1 MDKFT
6 AHFIPW
12 KDWNKQITILN
23 SLNKAFYREAKFYT
37 KKEPDDSLFMDH
49 EFYATL
55 GSSGFHENEVIHFS
69 AKKERV
75 LGAITR
81 SGYFEIE
88 KNLWHVEDEHL
99 SRVYGWVTTVRAA
112 IGNIDGEAIIQDRCN
127 SLVNAVFDKFNLDGY
142 NFNHW
147 YDAKNKW
154 TSLPKEVQEWR
165 DEQATHVDR
174 YKIPIEMGDY
184 IAYTIKDSRYVTIE
198 KVNKITET
206 RVNGVEPF
214 KITIVRAKNPD
225 KKLGW

>member
-55 GSSGFHENEVIHFS
+55 GSSSIDENKIIHFS
-69 AKKERV
+69 AKKEQV
-75 LGAITR
+75 LGVITG
-81 SGYFEIE
+81 SGYFAIE
-88 KNLWHVEDEHL
+88 KDFWAEAKSLP
-99 SRVYGWVTTVRAA
+99 RVYGWVTTVRAA
-112 IGNIDGEAIIQDRCN
+112 IGDTDGEAIIHDRYHK
-127 SLVNAVFDKFNLDGY
+127 LVNAIFDAFNLDDY
-142 NFNHW
+142 NFNYH
-147 YDAKNKW
+147 YNTKNKW
-154 TSLPKEVQEWR
+154 SSLPKEVQEWR
-165 DEQATHVDR
+165 DEQAIHLDR
-174 YKIPIEMGDY
+174 YNIPIEMGDY
-184 IAYTIKDSRYVTIE
+184 IAYTRKDSKYVTIE

-206 RVNGVEPF
+206 RVNGVEPY
-214 KITIVRAKNPD
+214 KITLVRAKNPD

>member
-1 MDKFT
+1 MENKFIG
-6 AHFIPW
+6 HFIPW

-37 KKEPDDSLFMDH
+37 KEEPDDSLFMDH
-49 EFYATL
+49 EFTTNWTI
-55 GSSGFHENEVIHFS
+55 GEKVHFS
-69 AKKERV
+69 AKKEKV
-75 LGAITR
+75 LGAVTR
-81 SGYFEIE
+81 SGYFTME
-88 KNLWHVEDEHL
+88 KDLWAEAKSL
-99 SRVYGWVTTVRAA
+99 PRVYGWVTTVRAA
-112 IGNIDGEAIIQDRCN
+112 AGDTDGEAIMKDRYVN
-127 SLVNAVFDKFNLDGY
+127 SVNAVFDAFNLDGY

-154 TSLPKEVQEWR
+154 SSLPKEVQEWR

-214 KITIVRAKNPD
+214 KITVVRAKNPD

>member
-37 KKEPDDSLFMDH
+37 KKEPDDSLFMNH
-49 EFYATL
+49 EFYATF
-55 GSSGFHENEVIHFS
+55 GSTSRDENKVIHFS

-81 SGYFEIE
+81 SGYFVIE
-88 KNLWHVEDEHL
+88 KDLWTTEAKSL
-99 SRVYGWVTTVRAA
+99 PRVYGWVITVRAA
-112 IGNIDGEAIIQDRCN
+112 VGDTNGETIIKDRGSNLID
-127 SLVNAVFDKFNLDGY
+127 AVFDAFNLDNY
-142 NFNHW
+142 TFNCWH
-147 YDAKNKW
+147 DAKNKW
-154 TSLPKEVQEWR
+154 SSLPKEVQKWR
-165 DEQATHVDR
+165 DEQATHTDR
-174 YKIPIEMGDY
+174 YNIPIEMGDY
-184 IAYTIKDSRYVTIE
+184 IAYTMKDSKYVTIE

-206 RVNGVEPF
+206 RVNGVEPY
-214 KITIVRAKNPD
+214 KITVVRAKNPD

>member
-55 GSSGFHENEVIHFS
+55 GSTSRDENKIIHFS

-81 SGYFEIE
+81 SGYFAIE
-88 KNLWHVEDEHL
+88 KDLWPEAKSL
-99 SRVYGWVTTVRAA
+99 PRVYGWVITVRAA
-112 IGNIDGEAIIQDRCN
+112 VGDTNGEAIINDRGSN
-127 SLVNAVFDKFNLDGY
+127 LVDAVFDAFNLDHY
-142 NFNHW
+142 TFN
-147 YDAKNKW
+147 YYCDAKNKW
-154 TSLPKEVQEWR
+154 SSLPKEVQEWR
-165 DEQATHVDR
+165 DEQATHTDR
-174 YKIPIEMGDY
+174 YNIPIEMGDY
-184 IAYTIKDSRYVTIE
+184 IAYTMKDSKYVTIE

-206 RVNGVEPF
+206 RVNGVEPY
-214 KITIVRAKNPD
+214 KITLVRAKNPE

>member
-12 KDWNKQITILN
+12 KEWNKQITILN

-55 GSSGFHENEVIHFS
+55 GSTSRDENKVIHFS

-75 LGAITR
+75 LGAITK
-81 SGYFEIE
+81 SGYFVIE
-88 KNLWHVEDEHL
+88 KDLWAEAKSL
-99 SRVYGWVTTVRAA
+99 PRVYGWAVTVRGAV
-112 IGNIDGEAIIQDRCN
+112 GDTDSEVIINDRGCN
-127 SLVNAVFDKFNLDGY
+127 LVDAVFDAFNLDHY
-142 NFNHW
+142 TFNYWH
-147 YDAKNKW
+147 DAKNKW
-154 TSLPKEVQEWR
+154 SSLPKEVQEWR
-165 DEQATHVDR
+165 DEQATHTDR
-174 YKIPIEMGDY
+174 YNIPIEMGDY
-184 IAYTIKDSRYVTIE
+184 IAYTMKDSKYVTIE

-214 KITIVRAKNPD
+214 KITVVRAKNPE

>member
-55 GSSGFHENEVIHFS
+55 GSPSRDENKVIHFS

-88 KNLWHVEDEHL
+88 KNLWHVSDGHL
-99 SRVYGWVTTVRAA
+99 PRVYGWVVTVRAA
-112 IGNIDGEAIIQDRCN
+112 VGDTNGEAIINDRGSN
-127 SLVNAVFDKFNLDGY
+127 LIGAVFDAFNLDNY
-142 NFNHW
+142 TFNNWH
-147 YDAKNKW
+147 DAKNKW
-154 TSLPKEVQEWR
+154 SSLPKEVQEWR
-165 DEQATHVDR
+165 DEQATHLDR
-174 YKIPIEMGDY
+174 YNIPIEMGDY
-184 IAYTIKDSRYVTIE
+184 IAYTIKDSKYVTIE

-206 RVNGVEPF
+206 RVNGVEPY
-214 KITIVRAKNPD
+214 KITLVRAKNPD

>member
-55 GSSGFHENEVIHFS
+55 GSTSRDENKIIHFS

-81 SGYFEIE
+81 SGYFAIE
-88 KNLWHVEDEHL
+88 KALWPEAKSL
-99 SRVYGWVTTVRAA
+99 PRVYGWVITVRAA
-112 IGNIDGEAIIQDRCN
+112 VGDTNGEVIINDRGSNLID
-127 SLVNAVFDKFNLDGY
+127 AVFDAFNLDHY
-142 NFNHW
+142 TFNYYH
-147 YDAKNKW
+147 DAKNKW
-154 TSLPKEVQEWR
+154 SSLPKEVQEWR
-165 DEQATHVDR
+165 DEQATHTDR
-174 YKIPIEMGDY
+174 YNIPIELGDY
-184 IAYTIKDSRYVTIE
+184 IAYTMKDSKYVTIE

-206 RVNGVEPF
+206 RVNGVEPY
-214 KITIVRAKNPD
+214 KITVVRAKNPD

>member
-1 MDKFT
+1 MEIKFIG
-6 AHFIPW
+6 HFIPW

-37 KKEPDDSLFMDH
+37 KEEPDDSLFMDH
-49 EFYATL
+49 EFTTNWAI
-55 GSSGFHENEVIHFS
+55 GEKVHFS

-81 SGYFEIE
+81 SGYFTREE
-88 KNLWHVEDEHL
+88 DLWAEAKSL
-99 SRVYGWVTTVRAA
+99 PRVYGWVTTVRAA
-112 IGNIDGEAIIQDRCN
+112 AGDTDGEAIMHDRYCN
-127 SLVNAVFDKFNLDGY
+127 SVNAVFDAFNLDGY
-142 NFNHW
+142 NFNHF
-147 YDAKNKW
+147 YDIKNKW
-154 TSLPKEVQEWR
+154 SSLPKEVQEWR

-174 YKIPIEMGDY
+174 YKIPIEIGDY
-184 IAYTIKDSRYVTIE
+184 IAYTVKDSRYVTIE

>member
-12 KDWNKQITILN
+12 KEWNKQITILN

-55 GSSGFHENEVIHFS
+55 GSTSRDENKVIQFS

-75 LGAITR
+75 LGAITK
-81 SGYFEIE
+81 SGYFVIE
-88 KNLWHVEDEHL
+88 KDLWAEAKSL
-99 SRVYGWVTTVRAA
+99 PRVYGWAVTVRGAV
-112 IGNIDGEAIIQDRCN
+112 GDTDSEVIINDRGCN
-127 SLVNAVFDKFNLDGY
+127 LVDAVFDAFNLDHY
-142 NFNHW
+142 TFNYWH
-147 YDAKNKW
+147 DAKNKW
-154 TSLPKEVQEWR
+154 SSLPKEVQEWR
-165 DEQATHVDR
+165 DEQATHTDR
-174 YKIPIEMGDY
+174 YNIPIEMGDY
-184 IAYTIKDSRYVTIE
+184 IAYTMKDSKYVTIE

-214 KITIVRAKNPD
+214 KITVVRAKNPE

>member
-55 GSSGFHENEVIHFS
+55 GSTSRDENKIIHFS

-81 SGYFEIE
+81 SGYFAIE
-88 KNLWHVEDEHL
+88 KDFWPEAKSLP
-99 SRVYGWVTTVRAA
+99 RVYGWVITVRAA
-112 IGNIDGEAIIQDRCN
+112 VGDTNGETIIKDRGCNLID
-127 SLVNAVFDKFNLDGY
+127 AVFDAFNLDNY
-142 NFNHW
+142 TFNCWH
-147 YDAKNKW
+147 DAKNKW
-154 TSLPKEVQEWR
+154 SSLPKEVQEWR
-165 DEQATHVDR
+165 DEQATHTDR
-174 YKIPIEMGDY
+174 YNIPIEMGDY
-184 IAYTIKDSRYVTIE
+184 IAYTMKDSKYVTIE

-214 KITIVRAKNPD
+214 KITVVRAKNPD

>member
-49 EFYATL
+49 EFYATF
-55 GSSGFHENEVIHFS
+55 GSTSRDENKVIHFS
-69 AKKERV
+69 AKKEKV
-75 LGAITR
+75 LGVITR
-81 SGYFEIE
+81 SGYFTME
-88 KNLWHVEDEHL
+88 KDLWTEAKSL
-99 SRVYGWVTTVRAA
+99 PRVYGWMITVRAA
-112 IGNIDGEAIIQDRCN
+112 VGDTNGETIIKDRGSN
-127 SLVNAVFDKFNLDGY
+127 LVDAVFDAFNLDHY
-142 NFNHW
+142 TFSYWHE
-147 YDAKNKW
+147 AKNKW
-154 TSLPKEVQEWR
+154 SSLPKEVQEWR
-165 DEQATHVDR
+165 DEQATHTDR
-174 YKIPIEMGDY
+174 YNILIEMGDY
-184 IAYTIKDSRYVTIE
+184 IAYTMKDSKYVTIE

-214 KITIVRAKNPD
+214 KITVVRAKNPD

>member
-55 GSSGFHENEVIHFS
+55 GSTSRDENKIIHFS

-81 SGYFEIE
+81 SGYFAIE
-88 KNLWHVEDEHL
+88 KDLWPEAKSL
-99 SRVYGWVTTVRAA
+99 PRVYGWVITVRAA
-112 IGNIDGEAIIQDRCN
+112 VGDTNGEAIINDRGSN
-127 SLVNAVFDKFNLDGY
+127 LVDAVFDAFNLDHY
-142 NFNHW
+142 TFN
-147 YDAKNKW
+147 YYCDAKNKW
-154 TSLPKEVQEWR
+154 SSLPKEVQEWR
-165 DEQATHVDR
+165 DEQATHTDR
-174 YKIPIEMGDY
+174 YNIPIELGDY
-184 IAYTIKDSRYVTIE
+184 IAYTMKNSKYVTIE

-206 RVNGVEPF
+206 RVNGVEPY
-214 KITIVRAKNPD
+214 KITLVRAKNPE